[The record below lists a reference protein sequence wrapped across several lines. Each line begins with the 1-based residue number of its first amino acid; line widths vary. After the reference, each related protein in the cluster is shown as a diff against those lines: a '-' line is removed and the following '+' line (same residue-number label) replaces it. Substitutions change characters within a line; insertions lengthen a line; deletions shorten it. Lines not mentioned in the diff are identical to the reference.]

1 MSTATL
7 TTLAVAAL
15 DSPTQREARRATD
28 DGFIWPV
35 ERGHMRSG
43 RRIRE
48 RLREDAATLLR
59 DRGREAV
66 LTTEDFLRLG
76 WQRSQLA
83 EHGRAALEG
92 LSTENHCGNDAL
104 HPEVA

>member
-1 MSTATL
+1 MSPATL

-15 DSPTQREARRATD
+15 SAPTQREARRPT
-28 DGFIWPV
+28 GEWPFARA
-35 ERGHMRSG
+35 EMRSA

-59 DRGREAV
+59 KRGSEAV

-92 LSTENHCGNDAL
+92 LSTENHCGKDAL